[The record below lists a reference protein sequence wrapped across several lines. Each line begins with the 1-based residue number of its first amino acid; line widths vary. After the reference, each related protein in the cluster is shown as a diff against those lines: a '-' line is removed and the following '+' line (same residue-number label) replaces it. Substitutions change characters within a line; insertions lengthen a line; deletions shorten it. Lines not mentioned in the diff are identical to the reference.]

1 MPYIKWGGKKI
12 YLEKPKPYVPDI
24 NELMKPLS
32 EKVNKGNIWGS
43 IIMKVPTPEVF
54 KFDPDYQAVLDYA
67 STLSG
72 VTLPEYSQQLLQN
85 QLVIDLKDGGIWN
98 KLDTFGVF
106 ATNGNDIFAL
116 VDWKRLTTYTPV
128 SSPTF
133 TINEGFQGNGTS
145 SYIDTNFN
153 PVIDGVN
160 HTLDNASRY
169 YLHFSGSSNIVDGI
183 DLTGANQALSLSN
196 SLIQRINSTNSLN
209 AGFTY
214 TTTKGIKS
222 IHRTSSTNV
231 TLFNDKIG
239 DTRTQT
245 STVMPSN
252 NQFVLRRFV
261 NYSANKTW
269 GYAMGASLVSENDA
283 FVDALTNYINSI

>member
-1 MPYIKWGGKKI
+1 
-12 YLEKPKPYVPDI
+12 
-24 NELMKPLS
+24 MKPLS